1 VGILT
6 LASIVAQVV
15 SRGKS
20 IVNRNFKHA
29 SLSAPK
35 PNRAMAACNGGLFI
49 VSLIPVIPL
58 DSAFAEM

>member
-1 VGILT
+1 VGILA
-6 LASIVAQVV
+6 LAFIVAQVV

-35 PNRAMAACNGGLFI
+35 PNRAMAARYGELFI